1 MNTLNKR
8 NSSTVSLFRT
18 KLIFFWLRVIK
29 CLVYVLF
36 CFPEFGE
43 AARASSGCVCYMN
56 APHYPYHLIVIVV
69 VIIITIIII
78 IYCHYLFSE
87 RCTGIVDAR
96 VRIPASLNSFQVFF
110 SRLYKLRR
118 YLRWCS
124 LHLFLDNTVPIYK
137 FSYILYFIFSFPGY
151 ITNKFTDQFL
161 VSLLAQ
167 LFRALHQYRRC
178 QGLNPGKSDFLGF
191 LFATA

>member
-1 MNTLNKR
+1 MFSIRFILFSWVWWSG
-8 NSSTVSLFRT
+8 SSKFWMCVLYECTSLS
-18 KLIFFWLRVIK
+18 L
-29 CLVYVLF
+29 
-36 CFPEFGE
+36 
-43 AARASSGCVCYMN
+43 SSHRHRRRHHH
-56 APHYPYHLIVIVV
+56 HYHY
-69 VIIITIIII
+69 
-78 IYCHYLFSE
+78 HYLLSE

-96 VRIPASLNSFQVFF
+96 VRIQASLNSFQVFF
-110 SRLYKLRR
+110 SRLHKLRR

-137 FSYILYFIFSFPGY
+137 FSYIHYFIFSFPGY

>member
-1 MNTLNKR
+1 
-8 NSSTVSLFRT
+8 
-18 KLIFFWLRVIK
+18 
-29 CLVYVLF
+29 
-36 CFPEFGE
+36 
-43 AARASSGCVCYMN
+43 MN

-110 SRLYKLRR
+110 SRLHKLRR

-137 FSYILYFIFSFPGY
+137 FSYIHHFIFSFPGY

-178 QGLNPGKSDFLGF
+178 QGLNPGKSDFFRLSF
-191 LFATA
+191 RDCISCVNTCDDLLYTYIYFFIPQFQYMNFIYSLFHYHYFIINRLPTCFSLWK